1 MNYKK
6 MTIFNNDS
14 IYDNDYTM
22 NYQKTICL
30 MHFNYSKIS
39 LIVSSNLKM
48 VTLPSPN
55 NKCINEQILK

>member
-1 MNYKK
+1 

-14 IYDNDYTM
+14 NYDNDYTM
-22 NYQKTICL
+22 NYQKTIYWL
-30 MHFNYSKIS
+30 HFNYSKIS

-48 VTLPSPN
+48 VTLPPPN